1 MQKEKK
7 PVPYNILIIALTAVS
22 LAGTAILYPRLPA
35 AIPYHWGIDG
45 SVQTTGKWIA
55 FLTALLPVAIYYFSI
70 LRPKKNQTH
79 PEIVSFCVSILLL
92 AVHWVILFI
101 SMR

>member
-1 MQKEKK
+1 MQREKK
-7 PVPYNILIIALTAVS
+7 PVPYNIIVIALTAVS
-22 LAGTAILYPRLPA
+22 LVGTAILFPSLPA

-45 SVQTTGKWIA
+45 SVKTTGKWVA
-55 FLTALLPVAIYYFSI
+55 FVTALLPVAIYYLSV

-79 PEIVSFCVSILLL
+79 PEIVAFFVSILLVI
-92 AVHWVILFI
+92 VHWVILFI